1 MLNLERWCV
10 KIKNINIEISSN
22 DGLNV
27 SGGVFFYILS
37 EEKRELK
44 KMENEKE
51 YLFSLANYLIS
62 LYDTLDDKYAA
73 SQVKIAKLLV
83 IAEFYA
89 KLHNNIDL
97 LPTKTEYLF
106 SGCGIKIPEL
116 EKMVGGIRGYI
127 SSGTESNSICD
138 LTDEEK
144 ESLNHPVFEYVPE
157 NVNKVEELHR
167 TILLEV
173 FIRFASYDAGTLG
186 KMLDELKPESLK
198 KNPMKG
204 SQKEIDLLIENINER
219 SFDNNDIAEFVKGQN
234 SNG

>member
-106 SGCGIKIPEL
+106 SGCGIKIPAL
-116 EKMVGGIRGYI
+116 ERSFDGIRIYI
-127 SSGTESNSICD
+127 SSGIEINKPCD
-138 LTDEEK
+138 LTEEEK
-144 ESLNHPVFEYVPE
+144 MALSNPNFEYVPE
-157 NVNKVEELHR
+157 ETKNIKPLHKRVLLNVFL
-167 TILLEV
+167 
-173 FIRFASYDAGTLG
+173 RFASYDAGELG
-186 KMLDELKPESLK
+186 KMLNDIKPDDLKNETFIAHEDDIAKLV
-198 KNPMKG
+198 
-204 SQKEIDLLIENINER
+204 DNINTNTFE
-219 SFDNNDIAEFVKGQN
+219 NNEIVDFIN
-234 SNG
+234 NN